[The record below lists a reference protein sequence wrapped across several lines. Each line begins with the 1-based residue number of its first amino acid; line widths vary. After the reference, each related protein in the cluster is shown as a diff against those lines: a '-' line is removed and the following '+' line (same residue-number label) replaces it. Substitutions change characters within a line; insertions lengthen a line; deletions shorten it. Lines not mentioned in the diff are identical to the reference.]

1 MNLLEGKT
9 LSEIARMDFTCECG
23 MRHYTGIEDIVIEK
37 GAKSRLVPIV
47 KKHLGE
53 TGHILVSMDDNT
65 KRVAGDE
72 VVSMLTDAGYQVKVH
87 CFAGEPELVCCKE
100 GFEELLSEVEPETE
114 LLIAVGSG
122 TLNDTTKYVAY
133 KKDLPFFIFATA
145 PSMDGYASTVAP
157 MIWEGLKY
165 AFPAIGPAAIIADID
180 IIKTAPMRM
189 RAAGFGDIVGKC
201 ISILDWKLSNII
213 LGEEYCQMVADNVL
227 IAMKR
232 CSENVEGLVNGDD
245 EALQNVMEAL
255 VLCGLMMNYVKTS
268 RPASGSEH
276 NFSHAVELMQLFH
289 GQPMSMHGE
298 SVGVGSVV
306 SSVLYR
312 KFRNE
317 TFDYEDSAARVN
329 KRSRSKWDETI
340 KALPVAGTA
349 DMLKMEDELGK
360 NLPGNCLEHLKTA
373 MEHLDEIMEAVDV
386 YAPKPE
392 IIEGELRACNAMSTP
407 GELGISKEDFQNAV
421 LYAKDMRYRYSLLQL
436 IWDMGKEQEYLDE
449 VTRYFYP
456 E

>member
-1 MNLLEGKT
+1 MNILEGKT
-9 LSEIARMDFTCECG
+9 LSEIAQMDFQCECG
-23 MRHYTGIEDIVIEK
+23 MRHYTGIRDIVIEK
-37 GAKSRLVPIV
+37 GAKNKLVPIV
-47 KKHLGE
+47 EKHLE
-53 TGHILVSMDDNT
+53 RTGHILVSMDENT
-65 KRVAGDE
+65 KITAGDE
-72 VVSMLTDAGYQVKVH
+72 VVSMLEAAGYQVKVH
-87 CFAGEPELVCCKE
+87 CYPGEPELVCCKE
-100 GFEELLSEVEPETE
+100 GFEELLAEVEEETR

-122 TLNDTTKYVAY
+122 TLNDTTKYVAF
-133 KKDLPFFIFATA
+133 KKELPFFIFATA

-165 AFPAIGPAAIIADID
+165 AFPAIGPTAIIADID

-201 ISILDWKLSNII
+201 ISILDWKLSSLI

-227 IAMKR
+227 IAMKK
-232 CSENVEGLVNGDD
+232 CSENVVGLVKGED

-276 NFSHAVELMQLFH
+276 NFSHAVELMQLYH

-312 KFRNE
+312 KFRKE
-317 TFDYEDSAARVN
+317 VFDYAASAARVN
-329 KRSRSKWDETI
+329 KRSRSDWDEKI
-340 KALPVAGTA
+340 KALPVAGTS

-360 NLPGNCLEHLKTA
+360 NKPENCLKHLQAA
-373 MEHLDEIMEAVDV
+373 MENMDQIMDAVDA
-386 YAPKPE
+386 YAPEPE
-392 IIEGELRACNAMSTP
+392 VIAGELKACQAMSTP
-407 GELGISKEDFQNAV
+407 QELGISKEDFQNAV

-436 IWDMGKEQEYLDE
+436 IWDMGKEEEYLKE
-449 VTRYFYP
+449 VTEFFYG
-456 E
+456 

>member
-1 MNLLEGKT
+1 MNRLEGKT
-9 LSEIARMDFTCECG
+9 LSEIARMDFVCECG
-23 MRHYTGIEDIVIEK
+23 QRHYTGIKDIVIEK
-37 GAKSRLVPIV
+37 GAKHQLVPIV
-47 KKHLGE
+47 KRHLE
-53 TGHILVSMDDNT
+53 SPGHILVSMDENT
-65 KRVAGDE
+65 RQVAGEE
-72 VVSMLTDAGYQVKVH
+72 VVSMLSAAGYQVKVH
-87 CFAGEPELVCCKE
+87 CFPGEPELVCCKE
-100 GFEELLSEVEPETE
+100 GYEELLAEVEEETG

-122 TLNDTTKYVAY
+122 TLNDTTKYVAFH
-133 KKDLPFFIFATA
+133 KEIPFFIFATA

-165 AFPAIGPAAIIADID
+165 AFPAVGPAAIIADID

-201 ISILDWKLSNII
+201 ISILDWKLSAII

-227 IAMKR
+227 AAMKK
-232 CSENVEGLVNGDD
+232 CSDNVAGLVNGED

-276 NFSHAVELMQLFH
+276 NFSHAVELMQLYH

-317 TFDYEDSAARVN
+317 TFDLEDSEARVRA
-329 KRSRSKWDETI
+329 RSRSEWDEKI

-349 DMLKMEDELGK
+349 DMIKMEDELGK
-360 NLPGNCLEHLKTA
+360 NLPENSLKHLRA
-373 MEHLDEIMEAVDV
+373 AAEHLDEIMAAVDAYGPEPEAVI
-386 YAPKPE
+386 K
-392 IIEGELRACNAMSTP
+392 ELKACRAMTTP
-407 GELGISKEDFQNAV
+407 QELGISKEDFQNAV

-436 IWDMGKEQEYLDE
+436 IWDMGKEQEYLE
-449 VTRYFYP
+449 EAVGFFYP

>member
-1 MNLLEGKT
+1 
-9 LSEIARMDFTCECG
+9 
-23 MRHYTGIEDIVIEK
+23 
-37 GAKSRLVPIV
+37 
-47 KKHLGE
+47 
-53 TGHILVSMDDNT
+53 
-65 KRVAGDE
+65 
-72 VVSMLTDAGYQVKVH
+72 
-87 CFAGEPELVCCKE
+87 
-100 GFEELLSEVEPETE
+100 
-114 LLIAVGSG
+114 
-122 TLNDTTKYVAY
+122 
-133 KKDLPFFIFATA
+133 
-145 PSMDGYASTVAP
+145 
-157 MIWEGLKY
+157 
-165 AFPAIGPAAIIADID
+165 
-180 IIKTAPMRM
+180 MRM